1 MAVEEF
7 MDIGHTVNSKNTRIV
22 ARKNDTLK
30 ARRGNGDPVPGALR
44 KQLAVNSLNS
54 QIFIKGLEKLFV
66 AYLSVASFKVAP

>member
-1 MAVEEF
+1 MVRSQLRVMAVEDF

-54 QIFIKGLEKLFV
+54 
-66 AYLSVASFKVAP
+66 

>member
-1 MAVEEF
+1 MAVEDF

-54 QIFIKGLEKLFV
+54 
-66 AYLSVASFKVAP
+66 